1 MVEPQMSPIAVTLL
15 HHRFTAM
22 RIMFIELARRAD
34 SPRRKDDRLF
44 TSHVID
50 LVSAILGAP
59 VSKQTRAL
67 LKERAAG

>member
-1 MVEPQMSPIAVTLL
+1 
-15 HHRFTAM
+15 
-22 RIMFIELARRAD
+22 MFIELARRAD

-50 LVSAILGAP
+50 LVSAILGAS